1 MATTLLSMFSVTD
14 KTVVSFQFSSE
25 KDAQVSIYHVS
36 WERNYGFC
44 CQIDEECAKELAG
57 EHRVLCPTA

>member
-1 MATTLLSMFSVTD
+1 VIRTIVYS
-14 KTVVSFQFSSE
+14 QISSE

-44 CQIDEECAKELAG
+44 CHIDEECAKELAG
-57 EHRVLCPTA
+57 EHVCFAALW